1 VYIAGVTLLFQY
13 LNTQGSDNFVVRS
26 GSVVRTGR
34 SNSSSFPASFKPMA
48 RVSAYIMSLLVM
60 ASIVAG
66 AAVSGHQGHLPH
78 AARIP
83 PFVRLLQTKLYF
95 PLPLLRLRGGHDLE
109 TVVADHLR
117 TLGMWHHQTAFE
129 REGIHARNL
138 PDLTADDLAELV
150 CVRVC
155 MRRER
160 ESGCFIVY
168 NIAMHMCMFVYTCL
182 VVCCTS
188 FTPLLGLLHVH
199 DAPHDLSIANWT
211 ITHVCTRKHQ
221 GLSIQETT
229 AFLHHTANQ
238 HEEQSAKPGN
248 VDEEVVETLAAL
260 GLLRYQA
267 VFEREEIRARNL
279 PDLTTEDLAELV
291 GVLGG
296 G

>member
-1 VYIAGVTLLFQY
+1 MNNEVVLLGGCFWGSFGTESKKLTIRLLDLRQCTSLVSPYLFQY
-13 LNTQGSDNFVVRS
+13 FDTQGSDNFVVRS

-34 SNSSSFPASFKPMA
+34 SNFPSIPASFKPMA

-109 TVVADHLR
+109 TVVAHQLR

-155 MRRER
+155 MRRESER
-160 ESGCFIVY
+160 ADALYFITLLC
-168 NIAMHMCMFVYTCL
+168 ICACL
-182 VVCCTS
+182 Y
-188 FTPLLGLLHVH
+188 
-199 DAPHDLSIANWT
+199 
-211 ITHVCTRKHQ
+211 THVWLRAAHHSHHCWACCMCTTH
-221 GLSIQETT
+221 
-229 AFLHHTANQ
+229 
-238 HEEQSAKPGN
+238 
-248 VDEEVVETLAAL
+248 
-260 GLLRYQA
+260 
-267 VFEREEIRARNL
+267 
-279 PDLTTEDLAELV
+279 LTTLSLQTLDHHPCLHA
-291 GVLGG
+291 
-296 G
+296 